1 MVPAPPALSLA
12 VVLPRFSPGLAVT
25 FVTSG
30 ATAAQPAW
38 RPRKSPRTFVG
49 FVVEVGSVWVMVGVC
64 DAGLLPRRSPTE
76 HVCPPNNKPRV

>member
-49 FVVEVGSVWVMVGVC
+49 FVVE
-64 DAGLLPRRSPTE
+64 
-76 HVCPPNNKPRV
+76 N